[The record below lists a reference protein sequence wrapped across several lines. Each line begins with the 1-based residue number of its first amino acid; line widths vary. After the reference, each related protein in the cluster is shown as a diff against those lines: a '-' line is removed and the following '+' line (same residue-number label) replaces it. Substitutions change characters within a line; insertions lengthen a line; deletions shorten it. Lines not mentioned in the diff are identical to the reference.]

1 MNNSTFT
8 TQGGIKIEK
17 SITPLDAEHALDKI
31 YQYIDTKKGAL
42 FVSNYEVPDR
52 YSRWDLGFV
61 HPALEL
67 IARKRQFE
75 INALNPNG
83 TLLLK
88 LIAPAL
94 QNHSPLESLVF
105 GTDPNLPAETLSG
118 TVKPRQ
124 DFFAEEERSRQPSVF
139 SVIRKIF
146 ELFRSVDPYLGLY
159 GAFGY
164 DLVYQFENIEARH
177 KRDPEQTDC
186 HLFLPVE
193 LVVVDRQKEE
203 ASKIEYHIET
213 QDGMTESWWNTGE
226 EFQVAEGKADGKIN
240 CDHEAGEFEQ
250 KVAKIQ
256 EGCWRGDF
264 FEVVLSQSFSTGFA
278 EQPSTLFKRICEQNP
293 SPYSFLINMGKE
305 QLVGASP
312 EMYVRVKE
320 ERFETS
326 PISGTVPVGGDPME
340 TAERIKALISS
351 EKEESE
357 LTMCTDVDRNDMS
370 RICEP
375 GSVKLIGRRLLERY
389 SRLIHTVDHL
399 EGVLNKDRDA
409 VDAILTHMWA
419 CTVTG
424 SPKPVAMQT
433 IENMENSPRG
443 WYSGCIGFL
452 WFNGYVSTGMTLRT
466 VHLKNGRASVRAGA
480 TLLYDSDPATE
491 ERETHI
497 KASAFLG
504 ATLGSKPAAAE
515 DIDLPQ
521 TGGEKTV
528 LFVDN
533 QDSFVHTL
541 ASYVRQTGAKVITLR
556 SGFPYKM
563 LDEIAPDLLF
573 ISPGPGFPSEQNVPE
588 LVGEAL
594 VREIPIFGV
603 CLGHQGIAQHYGAK
617 LLTLE
622 HPVHGKSAE
631 IFHNAESF
639 YSGLPNPFS
648 AGRYHSLYVDSVS
661 LPDCLDVTAKTDDGL
676 IMGLRHKTLPVAS
689 VQFHPESIL
698 TLKDQAGLRMI
709 NKVISELIG
718 ESREKEGTK

>member
-1 MNNSTFT
+1 
-8 TQGGIKIEK
+8 
-17 SITPLDAEHALDKI
+17 
-31 YQYIDTKKGAL
+31 
-42 FVSNYEVPDR
+42 
-52 YSRWDLGFV
+52 
-61 HPALEL
+61 
-67 IARKRQFE
+67 
-75 INALNPNG
+75 
-83 TLLLK
+83 
-88 LIAPAL
+88 
-94 QNHSPLESLVF
+94 
-105 GTDPNLPAETLSG
+105 
-118 TVKPRQ
+118 
-124 DFFAEEERSRQPSVF
+124 
-139 SVIRKIF
+139 
-146 ELFRSVDPYLGLY
+146 
-159 GAFGY
+159 
-164 DLVYQFENIEARH
+164 
-177 KRDPEQTDC
+177 
-186 HLFLPVE
+186 
-193 LVVVDRQKEE
+193 
-203 ASKIEYHIET
+203 
-213 QDGMTESWWNTGE
+213 
-226 EFQVAEGKADGKIN
+226 
-240 CDHEAGEFEQ
+240 
-250 KVAKIQ
+250 
-256 EGCWRGDF
+256 
-264 FEVVLSQSFSTGFA
+264 
-278 EQPSTLFKRICEQNP
+278 
-293 SPYSFLINMGKE
+293 MGKE

-357 LTMCTDVDRNDMS
+357 LTMCTDVDRNDMA

-375 GSVKLIGRRLLERY
+375 GSVRLIGRRLLERY

-452 WFNGYVSTGMTLRT
+452 WFNGFVSTGMTLRT

-504 ATLGSKPAAAE
+504 ATLGSKPVAAE
-515 DIDLPQ
+515 DVDLPQ

-594 VREIPIFGV
+594 AREIPIFGV
-603 CLGHQGIAQHYGAK
+603 CLGHQGIAEHFGAK

-648 AGRYHSLYVDSVS
+648 AGRYHSLYLDSVS

-709 NKVISELIG
+709 NKVMSELIG
-718 ESREKEGTK
+718 ESRQKEGTK

>member
-17 SITPLDAEHALDKI
+17 AITPLDAEHALDKI
-31 YQYIDTKKGAL
+31 YQYIDIKKGAL

-67 IARKRQFE
+67 IARKQQFE

-83 TLLLK
+83 TRLLK
-88 LIAPAL
+88 LIAAVL
-94 QNHSPLESLVF
+94 ENHPHLETLVF
-105 GTDPNLPAETLSG
+105 ADAADQPAVQISG
-118 TVKPRQ
+118 TVKPRP
-124 DFFAEEERSRQPSVF
+124 DLFPEEERSRQPSVF

-164 DLVYQFENIEARH
+164 DLVYQFENIEAKH
-177 KRDPEQTDC
+177 ERDPEQTDC

-203 ASKIEYHIET
+203 AYKIEYHIDT
-213 QDGMTESWWNTGE
+213 PDGMTESWWNTGE
-226 EFQVAEGKADGKIN
+226 EFPLVSAKADGKIK
-240 CDHEAGEFEQ
+240 CDHAQGEFEQ

-256 EGCWRGDF
+256 EGCRRGDF
-264 FEVVLSQSFSTGFA
+264 FEVVLSQAFSTAFG
-278 EQPSTLFKRICEQNP
+278 EPPSTLFKRICAQNP
-293 SPYSFLINMGKE
+293 SPYSFLINMGTE

-320 ERFETS
+320 DRFETS
-326 PISGTVPVGGDPME
+326 PISGTVAVGNDPME
-340 TAERIKALISS
+340 TAERIKDLISS

-357 LTMCTDVDRNDMS
+357 LTMCTDVDRNDMA

-375 GSVKLIGRRLLERY
+375 GSVHLIGRRLLERY

-399 EGVLNKDRDA
+399 EGILTKDRDA

-424 SPKPVAMQT
+424 SPKPAAMQT

-466 VHLKNGRASVRAGA
+466 VHLKNGQATVRAGA

-504 ATLGSKPAAAE
+504 ATLGSKPPTSVE
-515 DIDLPQ
+515 FDLPQ
-521 TGGEKTV
+521 TGDSKTV

-563 LDEIAPDLLF
+563 LDEISPDLLF
-573 ISPGPGFPSEQNVPE
+573 ISPGPGFPSEQKVPE

-594 VREIPIFGV
+594 KRNIPVFGV
-603 CLGHQGIAQHYGAK
+603 CLGHQGIAEHFGGK

-631 IFHNAESF
+631 IMHSGDSF
-639 YSGLPNPFS
+639 YAGLPNPFS
-648 AGRYHSLYVDSVS
+648 AGRYHSLYVDAAS
-661 LPDCLDVTAKTDDGL
+661 LPECLEVTAKTDSGL

-698 TLKDQAGLRMI
+698 TLKDQSGLRMI
-709 NKVISELIG
+709 NKLMSELTAVTN
-718 ESREKEGTK
+718 KK

>member
-1 MNNSTFT
+1 MNNSTFI

-17 SITPLDAEHALDKI
+17 SITPLDDKHALDKI

-67 IARKRQFE
+67 ISRKRQFE
-75 INALNPNG
+75 INGLNPNG
-83 TLLLK
+83 VRLLK

-94 QNHSPLESLVF
+94 QNHPHLESLVF
-105 GTDPNLPAETLSG
+105 EADPNLFTEKISG
-118 TVKPRQ
+118 NVKPRPE
-124 DFFAEEERSRQPSVF
+124 FFTEEERSRQPSLF

-146 ELFRSVDPYLGLY
+146 ELFQSDDPYLGFY

-164 DLVYQFENIEARH
+164 DLVFQFENIEAKH

-213 QDGMTESWWNTGE
+213 PEGMTESWWNTGE
-226 EFQVAEGKADGKIN
+226 EFQVPEGSADGKII
-240 CDHEAGEFEQ
+240 CDHEAGEFEH

-256 EGCWRGDF
+256 EGCRRGDF

-293 SPYSFLINMGKE
+293 SPYSFLINMGNE

-312 EMYVRVKE
+312 EMYVRVKA

-340 TAERIKALISS
+340 TAERIKSLISS

-409 VDAILTHMWA
+409 IDAILTHMWA

-424 SPKPVAMQT
+424 SPKPVAIQT
-433 IENMENSPRG
+433 IENMENSPRA

-452 WFNGYVSTGMTLRT
+452 WFNGFVSTGMTLRT
-466 VHLKNGRASVRAGA
+466 VHLKQGKATVRAGA
-480 TLLYDSDPATE
+480 TLLYDSDPAAE

-504 ATLGSKPAAAE
+504 ATMRSEMAAKK
-515 DIDLPQ
+515 DSDLIQ
-521 TGGEKTV
+521 YGKEKTV

-541 ASYVRQTGAKVITLR
+541 ASYVRETGANVITLR
-556 SGFPYKM
+556 SGFPYEM
-563 LDEIAPDLLF
+563 LDKIAPDLLF
-573 ISPGPGFPSEQNVPE
+573 ISPGPGFPSEQKVPQ
-588 LVGEAL
+588 LVGEGIL
-594 VREIPIFGV
+594 RGIPIFGV
-603 CLGHQGIAQHYGAK
+603 CLGHQGIAEHFGAK

-622 HPVHGKSAE
+622 HPFHGKTSE
-631 IFHNAESF
+631 IFHNEESF
-639 YSGLPNPFS
+639 FSELENPFR
-648 AGRYHSLYVDSVS
+648 AGRYHSIFVDKES
-661 LPDCLDVTAKTDDGL
+661 LPDCLEVTAKTEDGL
-676 IMGLRHKTLPVAS
+676 IMGLCHKTLPVAS

-698 TLKDQAGLRMI
+698 TLKDQTGLKMI
-709 NKVISELIG
+709 NKMMSVLIV
-718 ESREKEGTK
+718 E

>member
-1 MNNSTFT
+1 
-8 TQGGIKIEK
+8 
-17 SITPLDAEHALDKI
+17 
-31 YQYIDTKKGAL
+31 
-42 FVSNYEVPDR
+42 
-52 YSRWDLGFV
+52 V

-83 TLLLK
+83 TRLLK

-94 QNHSPLESLVF
+94 QNHPHLESLVF
-105 GTDPNLPAETLSG
+105 GTDPNLPAEKISG
-118 TVKPRQ
+118 TVKPRP

-256 EGCWRGDF
+256 EGCRRGDF

-452 WFNGYVSTGMTLRT
+452 WFNGFVSTGMTLRT

-594 VREIPIFGV
+594 AREIPIFGV

-709 NKVISELIG
+709 NKVMSELIG
-718 ESREKEGTK
+718 ESRQKEGTK